1 MNIVKLITDPAIL
14 IIVITFISLAYYT
27 YVQYTNVNKNLI
39 WFKSFLA
46 KYKKSDLSFRFGEF
60 DAAISKVKYVV
71 SSWLEFK
78 NTLVFSESI
87 ALKNQD
93 GNSAYQN
100 VSKSVTNIQTTVDP
114 IYFFNEESLVTSKYN
129 SKLIASAATLLTG
142 MGPLF
147 TFLNIAIAF
156 TKVDFSTQ
164 DQTLASVSTLMSGMQ
179 IAAMCSVLA
188 VSFSLIYILCE
199 KLSFNILCKKP
210 LNEVQELL
218 YSLFDNISSEKF
230 LIELLKETKVQN
242 SNLTGLMKTL
252 PEQFRVA
259 LENSI
264 SKAITPYLENLLFGL
279 NNVNDSVK
287 QINIIQHNNND
298 GNNDNDLV
306 DKLF

>member
-1 MNIVKLITDPAIL
+1 MNIIKIITDPAIL
-14 IIVITFISLAYYT
+14 IIIATFVSIMYYIYKQYT
-27 YVQYTNVNKNLI
+27 YVNKNLL
-39 WFKSFLA
+39 WFKAFLG
-46 KYKKSDLSFRFGEF
+46 KYKKADLTFRFGEF
-60 DAAISKVKYVV
+60 DVAISKVKYVV
-71 SSWLEFK
+71 NSWLEFK

-93 GNSAYQN
+93 GNAAFQN

-114 IYFFNEESLVTSKYN
+114 LYFFNEESLVTSKYN
-129 SKLIASAATLLTG
+129 SKLIGSASTLLTG

-164 DQTLASVSTLMSGMQ
+164 EQTIASVSNLMSGMQ
-179 IAAMCSVLA
+179 IAALCSVLA
-188 VSFSLIYILCE
+188 VSFSLIFILTE
-199 KLSFNILCKKP
+199 KLSYNRFCRVP
-210 LNEVQELL
+210 LAEVQELL

-242 SNLTGLMKTL
+242 SNLTGLMNTL
-252 PEQFRVA
+252 PEQFRIA

-264 SKAITPYLENLLFGL
+264 TKAITPYLENLLFGL

-287 QINIIQHNNND
+287 NIKISVPGSQEED
-298 GNNDNDLV
+298 VV